1 MKAKEIPLQNITV
14 AALMEL
20 QRHGVKGIIDGDKR
34 VLRIIWENGL
44 DTLETKS
51 EVLLERLN

>member
-20 QRHGVKGIIDGDKR
+20 QRHGVKGIIDGTR
-34 VLRIIWENGL
+34 GFFVLYGRM
-44 DTLETKS
+44 D
-51 EVLLERLN
+51 

>member
-1 MKAKEIPLQNITV
+1 MKTKEIPLQNLTV

-20 QRHGVKGIIDGDKR
+20 QRHGVKGIINGDKR
-34 VLRIIWENGL
+34 VLRIVWENGL

>member
-51 EVLLERLN
+51 EVLLERSN